1 MSLHSLGI
9 NEAVN
14 LLSTGGINAQ
24 DLIASCLERID
35 QFDPEIQAWAHL
47 NPEYAISQA
56 KQCDMQRRKGKT
68 LGRLHGIPIALKDII
83 DCALLPTENGCEL
96 FKGNIPK
103 QDAWVTAR
111 LKQQGAV
118 IIGKTVTAELAT
130 FSPGKT
136 RNPHNPGHTPGG
148 SSSGSAAAVASFMV
162 AGALGTQTNGSM
174 IRPASF
180 CGTIGFK
187 PSYGFI
193 SRQGIL
199 KQSPFLDQVGV
210 FARSVVDAAL
220 LAEILIGAD
229 PQDTSTMQTS
239 VAPGLLEICNQP
251 PPLPPKFAFVKTA
264 VWEKANA
271 DTQAGF
277 EQLVEILGDQV
288 QVVDLHADFDQVWN
302 YLKTVNEV
310 EIATYYDAIYQNGQD
325 LISSVLRGQIERGQ
339 TISAK
344 TYLQAKHRRIHL
356 NHLLDEIFHGFDAI
370 ITPSARGEAPGDL
383 SITGDPCFCT
393 PWSFCGV
400 PAINLPLLEGE
411 NGLPIGV
418 QLIGQHYDD
427 ARLLRSANWL
437 NEFITEGKA

>member
-9 NEAVN
+9 NEALK
-14 LLSTGGINAQ
+14 LLSAGEISARE
-24 DLIASCLERID
+24 LVSSCLERIE

-47 NPEYAISQA
+47 NSEYALNQA
-56 KQCDMQRRKGKT
+56 SQCDTQRRKAKT

-83 DCALLPTENGCEL
+83 DSALLPTENGSAL

-103 QDAWVTAR
+103 QDAFVTAK

-118 IIGKTVTAELAT
+118 IMGKTVTAELAT

-136 RNPHNPGHTPGG
+136 RNPHNPKHTPGG
-148 SSSGSAAAVASFMV
+148 SSSGSAASVASYMV

-180 CGTIGFK
+180 CGTVGFK

-193 SRQGIL
+193 SRRGIL

-210 FARSVVDAAL
+210 YARSVADAAL
-220 LAEILIGAD
+220 LAEILVGAD
-229 PQDTSTMQTS
+229 SLDPATALIA
-239 VAPGLLEICNQP
+239 VAPGLHEICIQP
-251 PPLPPKFAFVKTA
+251 PPLAPKFAFIKTA
-264 VWEKANA
+264 AWEKANA

-277 EQLVEILGDQV
+277 EQLVEVLGDQV
-288 QVVDLHADFDQVWN
+288 QIIDLETDFDQVWD

-310 EIATYYDAIYQNGQD
+310 EIATYYDTIYQRGKEH
-325 LISSVLRGQIERGQ
+325 ISSGLCGQIERGQ
-339 TISAK
+339 SISAK
-344 TYLQAKHRRIHL
+344 SYLQAKQKRTHL
-356 NHLLDEIFHGFDAI
+356 NRFLEDIFLSFDAI
-370 ITPSARGEAPGDL
+370 ITPSARGEAPKDL
-383 SITGDPCFCT
+383 TNTGDPCFCT
-393 PWSFCGV
+393 PWNFCGV

-418 QLIGQHYDD
+418 QLVGQHGDD
-427 ARLLRSANWL
+427 GRLLRSANWL
-437 NEFITEGKA
+437 NEFINTAT

>member
-9 NEAVN
+9 TDALK
-14 LLSTGGINAQ
+14 LLSAGEVNAHE
-24 DLIASCLERID
+24 LIVSCLQRIE
-35 QFDPEIQAWAHL
+35 QFDPDIQAWAHL
-47 NPEYAISQA
+47 NPEYAINQA

-103 QDAWVTAR
+103 QDAWVTAK

-118 IIGKTVTAELAT
+118 IMGKTVTAELAT

-136 RNPHNPGHTPGG
+136 RNPHNPEHTPGG

-174 IRPASF
+174 LRPAAF

-193 SRQGIL
+193 SRHGIL

-210 FARSVVDAAL
+210 FARSIFDAAL

-229 PQDTSTMQTS
+229 PQDTATLQTS
-239 VAPGLLEICNQP
+239 VAPGLLEICSQA

-264 VWEKANA
+264 AWEKASA
-271 DTQAGF
+271 DTQAGL

-288 QVVDLHADFDQVWN
+288 QVVDLHADFDQVWD

-310 EIATYYDAIYQNGQD
+310 EIATYYDAIYQHGRD
-325 LISSVLRGQIERGQ
+325 LISSSLRDQIERGQ
-339 TISAK
+339 RIPAIS
-344 TYLQAKHRRIHL
+344 YLQAKHKRIHL
-356 NHLLDEIFHGFDAI
+356 NHLLDDIFLSYDAI
-370 ITPSARGEAPGDL
+370 ITPSAPGEAPRDL

-393 PWSFCGV
+393 PWNFCGV
-400 PAINLPLLEGE
+400 PAISLPLLEGE
-411 NGLPIGV
+411 HGLPIGV
-418 QLIGQHYDD
+418 QLVGQHCDD

-437 NEFITEGKA
+437 NEFITEVKA